1 MPVNTDPLANAQY
14 SGFVR
19 GCACGMVYGRRLAL
33 RETVR
38 SAALGLSAMGI
49 SYVLQGLYR

>member
-1 MPVNTDPLANAQY
+1 VNTDPLANAQY